1 MIVQVSK
8 NGRTARLELLG
19 IEVNEAEKGLL
30 TNVLLWSISFLL
42 SCKILET
49 KGESGVFIDSVSGLL
64 KILMTGTT
72 RIFES
77 LVDGNE

>member
-8 NGRTARLELLG
+8 NGRTVRLELLG
-19 IEVNEAEKGLL
+19 IEVNEAEKGML
-30 TNVLLWSISFLL
+30 TTVLLWCISFLL

-49 KGESGVFIDSVSGLL
+49 RGESGVFIDSVNGLL
-64 KILMTGTT
+64 KILMTGTN

-77 LVDGNE
+77 LMENDE